1 VHTSVITYAILK
13 FNVQINY
20 SENLHQKDIEMFA
33 IRNKMIVTGL
43 LALILLTNQS
53 QAANECDYYKEG
65 VEHYEKLR
73 RMGGSSD
80 DMNYWTAKGHELEDK
95 LYHCR
100 QDTSLNPVIQ
110 TTANNVPTETQT
122 EAKSTRRQHIP
133 LRSSVED
140 DPQLQRLI
148 QTCNYWIKQTNENA
162 SQDNINF
169 RDSACRSVDNHQ
181 DALENPRAPTT
192 TVGVRKLKDC
202 MKPNNRIDYEV
213 NECVKGNIEPTW
225 KK

>member
-1 VHTSVITYAILK
+1 
-13 FNVQINY
+13 
-20 SENLHQKDIEMFA
+20 MFA
-33 IRNKMIVTGL
+33 IQNKMIGTGL

-73 RMGGSSD
+73 RAGGSSNE
-80 DMNYWTAKGHELEDK
+80 MNYWTAKGHELEDK
-95 LYHCR
+95 LYRCQR
-100 QDTSLNPVIQ
+100 DTNINPVIQ
-110 TTANNVPTETQT
+110 TTTNDSPAEKP
-122 EAKSTRRQHIP
+122 ASTTALKRQHIP
-133 LRSSVED
+133 LRSSFVD

-148 QTCNYWIKQTNENA
+148 ETCNYWIKQTNENA

-169 RDSACRSVDNHQ
+169 RDSACRSVDNYQ
-181 DALENPRAPTT
+181 DALENPRAPST

-202 MKPNNRIDYEV
+202 MKPNNRIDNEV